1 MNLLFISDTD
11 FNGSGY
17 LSITLPLCQELTEMG
32 HDVKLAGL
40 FYRGQQHDFD
50 FQILPAGNIQDTMAI
65 AQHLYNRWKFDA
77 MFVALDVPL
86 QEKYLAPLQSKPF
99 KYVGIFPIEA
109 DPLCFEWG
117 IIISKM
123 DKAFIISEFGTNC
136 ALELGVGADPEHL
149 QVGIDSEAW
158 RFPSD
163 EEREKLRQAFGFTDK
178 FVVLTVADNQER
190 KNLTASM
197 DAFAK
202 FAEDKDEA
210 VYVLVTREHN
220 QVGWRLR
227 DYATELGIM
236 KKFDIRERGLQ
247 FRELWSLYACAD
259 AFLLLS
265 KAEGWSLPVTEAMA
279 VGTPVIGTDCTGIRE
294 QLHSNNG
301 QERGFLVPY
310 EYTHRDCFGN
320 GRRYWADS
328 EEATLY
334 LQEIYGNTDTSL
346 MTKRARKHIEKYS
359 WKDAATQIDTYL
371 KSIPQKEE
379 TNA

>member
-265 KAEGWSLPVTEAMA
+265 KAEGFGLPVTEAMA
-279 VGTPVIGTDCTGIRE
+279 VGVPVIGTECTGIAE
-294 QLHSNNG
+294 QLQDG
-301 QERGFLVPY
+301 RGLLVPP
-310 EYTHRDCFGN
+310 EYLHRDPFGN
-320 GRRYWADS
+320 GRRYWADHHLAS
-328 EEATLY
+328 QY
-334 LQEIYGNTDTSL
+334 LQEVYEGYGQE
-346 MTKRARKHIEKYS
+346 MAEKARKYVERFS
-359 WKDAATQIDTYL
+359 WEDSAKQIDTYL